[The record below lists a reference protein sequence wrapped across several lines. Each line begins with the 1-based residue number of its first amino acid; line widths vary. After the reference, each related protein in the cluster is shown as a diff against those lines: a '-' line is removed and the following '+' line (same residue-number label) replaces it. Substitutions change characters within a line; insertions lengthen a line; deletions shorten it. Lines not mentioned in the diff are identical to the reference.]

1 MMAPDREQ
9 LRAALAHVQPH
20 SRETWLRMG
29 MAVKSELGDDGY
41 GLWDEW
47 SQRDDSYNQRDARAV
62 WRSIQPTGKVTVG
75 TLFHEAQ
82 RNGFRSNGSRPAQPP
97 SPEETAER
105 EVRARL
111 ADEREQRK
119 HADAAITAKSVL
131 DKTLPA
137 RADHPYLERKH
148 VPPVVTLREL
158 LAAELARLIG
168 YAPTSSGEPL
178 AGRVLIAPV
187 RIGNAPSTLEF
198 IDETGRKSALAGGAK
213 SGGFW
218 SAQKLPD
225 GDGTG
230 LTLLLAEGVATA
242 ITGLIASGHPAF
254 AALSCGNLTK
264 AATELRA
271 RYPKAQII
279 VLADLGNGERHAH
292 EAAHAVGGLVAIPD
306 FGNDR
311 PEGATDLNDL
321 LVHRGAEAVGR
332 AIGNAKAPDIAEH
345 QTAAPNA
352 VAADPE
358 GAPWPVAMD
367 EAALHGI
374 AGEFVR
380 MVEPDTEADPAGLLV
395 QFLIGFGALVGRG
408 PHYRV
413 EGAEH
418 HANLFALLVGATSK
432 GRKGT
437 AWSRVREVFQRVPG
451 WKPEV
456 SGASTGEGLKFN
468 VRDAKEAT
476 KKKQSGET
484 VTEVIDEG
492 VTDKRLLVQEGEF
505 AAVLRAVERQGNT
518 LSATVREA
526 WDSGNLRTLTR
537 TDPITATGAH
547 ICIVGHITA
556 DELRGELTATDKA
569 NGFANRFLFVAVKR
583 SKELAFG
590 GAEPDERYQDL
601 TFRLQGLADRART
614 CGRLGMTEG
623 AKTVWRAVYSALS
636 AGGDGL
642 HGAVTARAE
651 AQTIRLA
658 LVYGLLDGADAI
670 DVPHLRAALAVWEY
684 CDATAKHVFGASL
697 GDRIADDIMRRLR
710 IAGDAGLTRTEIS
723 AALGRNTLAERIG
736 AALDLLKR
744 RGMATCSSVS
754 SGGRPVE
761 TWRAAK

>member
-1 MMAPDREQ
+1 MAADREQ

-41 GLWDEW
+41 DLWDEW
-47 SQRDDSYNQRDARAV
+47 SQGDDGYSERDARAV
-62 WRSIQPTGKVTVG
+62 WRSIQPTGKVTGG
-75 TLFHEAQ
+75 TLFYEAE
-82 RNGFRSNGSRPAQPP
+82 RNGFRRNGARFANLPP
-97 SPEETAER
+97 PEDLAER
-105 EVRARL
+105 EERARAAQEL
-111 ADEREQRK
+111 AQRK
-119 HADAAITAKSVL
+119 HVDAAATAKDVL
-131 DKTLPA
+131 AKALPA

-148 VPPVVTLREL
+148 VPPAVTLREL
-158 LAAELARLIG
+158 PAAELARLIG

-187 RIGNAPSTLEF
+187 RIGDALSTLEF
-198 IDETGRKSALAGGAK
+198 IDEAGRKSALAGGAK

-218 SAQKLPD
+218 SAQRMPE
-225 GDGTG
+225 GDGAG

-242 ITGLIASGHPAF
+242 ITGRVASGQPAF

-271 RYPKAQII
+271 RYQKAQII

-292 EAAHAVGGLVAIPD
+292 EAAHAVGGLVASPD
-306 FGNDR
+306 FGENR
-311 PEGATDLNDL
+311 PDGATDLNDL
-321 LVHRGAEAVGR
+321 LVHRGAEAVKR
-332 AIGNAKAPDIAEH
+332 AIGNARAPDIAEH
-345 QTAAPNA
+345 QATAPNA
-352 VAADPE
+352 AAADPE
-358 GAPWPVAMD
+358 GAPWPAAMN

-395 QFLIGFGALVGRG
+395 QFLIAFGALVGRG

-437 AWSRVREVFQRVPG
+437 AWARVREVFQRVPG

-456 SGASTGEGLKFN
+456 NGASTGEGLKFN

-476 KKKQSGET
+476 KKKQNGEM
-484 VTEVIDEG
+484 VTEVVDEG

-590 GAEPDERYQDL
+590 GAEPDERYREL
-601 TFRLQGLADRART
+601 AFRLQGLADRART
-614 CGRLGMTEG
+614 CGQLGMTEG

-658 LVYGLLDGADAI
+658 LVYALLDGAEHI
-670 DVPHLRAALAVWEY
+670 DVLHLRAALAVWEY

-710 IAGDAGLTRTEIS
+710 AAGDAGLTRTEIRD
-723 AALGRNTLAERIG
+723 AFARHAGADRIG
-736 AALDLLKR
+736 AALELLVR
-744 RGMATCSSVS
+744 RGIATCSSVS
-754 SGGRPVE
+754 TGGRPVQ
-761 TWRAAK
+761 TWRAAQ